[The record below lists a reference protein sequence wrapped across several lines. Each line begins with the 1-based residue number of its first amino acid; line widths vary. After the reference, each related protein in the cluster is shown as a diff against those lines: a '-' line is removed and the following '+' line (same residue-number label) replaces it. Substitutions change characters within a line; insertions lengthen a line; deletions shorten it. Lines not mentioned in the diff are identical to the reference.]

1 MKTNGSKTLPTIA
14 SLLSGALWALFIYL
28 IFVLPKQV
36 AGWEDAGEALPAVT
50 LFMIRIG
57 TFCQRFCILVVPI
70 LVLLTVGCISWF
82 FVASRSKK
90 SS

>member
-50 LFMIRIG
+50 LFMIRI
-57 TFCQRFCILVVPI
+57 
-70 LVLLTVGCISWF
+70 
-82 FVASRSKK
+82 
-90 SS
+90 